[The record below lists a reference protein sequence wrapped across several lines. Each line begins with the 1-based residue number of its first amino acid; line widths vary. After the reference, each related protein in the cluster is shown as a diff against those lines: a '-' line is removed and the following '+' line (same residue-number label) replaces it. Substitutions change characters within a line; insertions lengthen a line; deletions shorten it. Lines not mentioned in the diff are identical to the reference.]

1 MMVRD
6 TLKVKTIAGQ
16 EFVMHP
22 VPMRTLPSHDP
33 EMWLAFL
40 GPHVPGSSLS
50 EEMQSSIQ
58 RFMLSH
64 KTEALKCGEDTY
76 TLAGGMLAW
85 CDPCAVDLAV
95 LSQGL

>member
-1 MMVRD
+1 MVRD

-40 GPHVPGSSLS
+40 AAC
-50 EEMQSSIQ
+50 
-58 RFMLSH
+58 R
-64 KTEALKCGEDTY
+64 T
-76 TLAGGMLAW
+76 
-85 CDPCAVDLAV
+85 
-95 LSQGL
+95 